1 MTSAICCE
9 VKPVKAQGC
18 ERFRIKNGDGRHHT
32 KLGKCHIYESRQRS
46 FVKGKQRGQDGRSRV
61 KTIDGR
67 AGKSRIERGNA
78 GREMQQEKK
87 IQEEDWWRIRDL
99 NPGPMDYDSTALT
112 TELIRHE
119 A

>member
-1 MTSAICCE
+1 
-9 VKPVKAQGC
+9 
-18 ERFRIKNGDGRHHT
+18 
-32 KLGKCHIYESRQRS
+32 
-46 FVKGKQRGQDGRSRV
+46 
-61 KTIDGR
+61 
-67 AGKSRIERGNA
+67 
-78 GREMQQEKK
+78 MQQEKK